1 MGKDVVYLLYYG
13 LITAAVAMFSVQF
26 FFNQQFEHS
35 YGGGLRSMLVF
46 SAGSGLAG
54 LIVLLTI
61 NGFRVEFS
69 PFALVMATLASLN
82 SMAYNFCSLQTLGKI
97 NLSLYSVFA
106 MLGGMVLPFIG
117 GICLY
122 GEPLTLGKVICF
134 LTVGG
139 SLFLTVK
146 KGQKTEKK
154 FYFYYAGIFVLNG
167 LSGVFSK
174 IYQEADYA
182 KISAAGYSILIAAVT
197 LVVALAFL
205 PFVHGEK
212 RRMNPKAAGSMFG
225 YGILSRVAN
234 WLLVLALAH
243 LPASA
248 QYPFVTGGVM
258 ILSTAIAY
266 LTPSKPDKRELAAV
280 ALSFAGLLILVFV
293 P

>member
-1 MGKDVVYLLYYG
+1 MLYYG
-13 LITAAVAMFSVQF
+13 LISLAVTMFSVQF
-26 FFNQQFEHS
+26 FFNQQFEHA
-35 YGGGLRSMLVF
+35 YGGGLRSMFVF

-54 LIVLLTI
+54 LIVLLAI
-61 NGFRVEFS
+61 NGFTVEFT
-69 PFALVMATLASLN
+69 PFALVMATLAAVN

-106 MLGGMVLPFIG
+106 MLGGMVLPFVA
-117 GICLY
+117 GICFY
-122 GEPLTLGKVICF
+122 SEPITVGKAICF
-134 LTVGG
+134 VTVAA

-146 KGQKTEKK
+146 KGGNTPKK
-154 FYFYYAGIFVLNG
+154 YYAYYAGIFVLNG

-174 IYQEADYA
+174 FYQEADFA
-182 KISAAGYSILIAAVT
+182 KVSAAGYSVLIALVT
-197 LVVALAFL
+197 VVLAGAAL
-205 PFVHGEK
+205 PFVKGD
-212 RRMNPKAAGSMFG
+212 RRKLSLRAAGSMFS

-234 WLLVLALAH
+234 WILVLALVH

-266 LTPSKPDKRELAAV
+266 FTPKKPTGRELTAV
-280 ALSFAGLLILVFV
+280 ALSFIGLLFLVFL